1 MSPVSVLSS
10 PLSAYSIS
18 AAVLCAV
25 GILDVKVAVPVKMPL
40 GKPASVLFRDLR
52 SFHLPFKPSKMA
64 AVTPKPPANELTASD
79 NSWLPT
85 RHTQA

>member
-1 MSPVSVLSS
+1 MSVLNS

-64 AVTPKPPANELTASD
+64 AVGVLAAISAEVSLSSYLQVQRCFD
-79 NSWLPT
+79 
-85 RHTQA
+85 

>member
-1 MSPVSVLSS
+1 MSDLNS

-64 AVTPKPPANELTASD
+64 AVGVLAAISAEVSLSSYLQVQRCYD
-79 NSWLPT
+79 
-85 RHTQA
+85 

>member
-1 MSPVSVLSS
+1 MSVLNS

-64 AVTPKPPANELTASD
+64 AVGVLAAISAEVSLSSYLQVQRCYD
-79 NSWLPT
+79 
-85 RHTQA
+85 

>member
-1 MSPVSVLSS
+1 MSVLSS
-10 PLSAYSIS
+10 PPSAYSIS

-64 AVTPKPPANELTASD
+64 AVGVLAAISAEVSLSSYLQVQRCYD
-79 NSWLPT
+79 
-85 RHTQA
+85 

>member
-1 MSPVSVLSS
+1 MSVLSS

-64 AVTPKPPANELTASD
+64 AVGVLAAISAEVSLSSYLQVQRCYD
-79 NSWLPT
+79 
-85 RHTQA
+85 